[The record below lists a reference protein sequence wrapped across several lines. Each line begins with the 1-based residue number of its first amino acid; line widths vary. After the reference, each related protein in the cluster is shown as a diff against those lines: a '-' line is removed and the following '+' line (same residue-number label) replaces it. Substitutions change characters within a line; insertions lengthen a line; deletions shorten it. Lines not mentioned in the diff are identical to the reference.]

1 VCVFYYCVCV
11 PFIVNQTQG
20 ACHPAKLELCV
31 LLLQELEFSTMP
43 ESQYTSTNFSTT
55 FEFQY
60 VCGLDKVVIKSLKS
74 AKKLGD

>member
-1 VCVFYYCVCV
+1 MCVFYYCVCV
-11 PFIVNQTQG
+11 PFIVNQTLSPREAG
-20 ACHPAKLELCV
+20 TVCV